1 MKPKQKI
8 NRLRSPVNLIMRRRN
23 YRLRQQQAKP
33 PSQLRNEEDVQ
44 ALMQT
49 TEGVIFIA
57 REPITI
63 TRLVQ
68 YARLHNGKE
77 VRRVIEQ
84 LNKQYDKT
92 NCAYRIE
99 QVAGGYQLMSRPV
112 FSGWLKRL
120 EHTIAPQRFS
130 APSIETLAVI
140 AYRQPVMRAEIEAIR
155 GVGCGEVIRQLMERD
170 LVRIAGRSA
179 ELGRPYLY
187 ATTRTFLGLFG
198 LGSIDDLPAMEISNL
213 ATDIGEQKN
222 PVATESAIA
231 TRADERIQQVK

>member
-1 MKPKQKI
+1 MKPKHKI
-8 NRLRSPVNLIMRRRN
+8 NRLRLRISPIMRRRN
-23 YRLRQQQAKP
+23 IRLRQQQAKP
-33 PSQLRNEEDVQ
+33 PSQPRSEEDVQ

-49 TEGVIFIA
+49 TEGVIFIT
-57 REPITI
+57 REPIT
-63 TRLVQ
+63 TTKLVQ
-68 YARLHNGKE
+68 YARLRNGKE
-77 VRRVIEQ
+77 ARQLIEQ

-112 FSGWLKRL
+112 FAGWLKRL

-140 AYRQPVMRAEIEAIR
+140 AYRQPAMRAEIEAIR

-170 LVRIAGRSA
+170 LVRIAGRSE

-198 LGSIDDLPAMEISNL
+198 LGSIDDLPVMEV
-213 ATDIGEQKN
+213 
-222 PVATESAIA
+222 PVHLEIPEVV
-231 TRADERIQQVK
+231 R

>member
-1 MKPKQKI
+1 MKSKHKL
-8 NRLRSPVNLIMRRRN
+8 NRLRSPINRIIRRRN
-23 YRLRQQQAKP
+23 NRLRQQQATVP
-33 PSQLRNEEDVQ
+33 TQLRSEEDVQ
-44 ALMQT
+44 SLMQI

-57 REPITI
+57 REPIT
-63 TRLVQ
+63 TTKLVQ
-68 YARLHNGKE
+68 YASLHNGKE
-77 VRRVIEQ
+77 ARRLIEQ

-92 NCAYRIE
+92 NSAFRIE

-155 GVGCGEVIRQLMERD
+155 GVGCGEVIRQLLERD
-170 LVRIAGRSA
+170 LVRIAGRSE

-187 ATTRTFLGLFG
+187 ATTRTFLALFG
-198 LGSIDDLPAMEISNL
+198 LGSIDDLPAMEIPL
-213 ATDIGEQKN
+213 PAMQ
-222 PVATESAIA
+222 
-231 TRADERIQQVK
+231 

>member
-1 MKPKQKI
+1 MKSKHKL
-8 NRLRSPVNLIMRRRN
+8 NRLRSPINRIIRRRN
-23 YRLRQQQAKP
+23 SRLRQQQATVP
-33 PSQLRNEEDVQ
+33 TQLRSEEDVQ
-44 ALMQT
+44 SLMQI

-57 REPITI
+57 REPIT
-63 TRLVQ
+63 TTKLVQ

-77 VRRVIEQ
+77 ARRLIEQ

-92 NCAYRIE
+92 NSAFRIE

-155 GVGCGEVIRQLMERD
+155 GVGCGEVIRQLLERD
-170 LVRIAGRSA
+170 VVRIAGRSE

-187 ATTRTFLGLFG
+187 ATTRTFLALFG
-198 LGSIDDLPAMEISNL
+198 LGSIDDLPAMEIPL
-213 ATDIGEQKN
+213 PAMQ
-222 PVATESAIA
+222 
-231 TRADERIQQVK
+231 

>member
-8 NRLRSPVNLIMRRRN
+8 NRIKPALNLAVRRRN
-23 YRLRQQQAKP
+23 NRLRQQQAKP
-33 PSQLRNEEDVQ
+33 TSQRRSEEDTQ
-44 ALMQT
+44 ALIQT
-49 TEGVIFIA
+49 IEGVIFIA
-57 REPITI
+57 REPIAT
-63 TRLVQ
+63 TKLVQ

-77 VRRVIEQ
+77 ARQLIEQ
-84 LNKQYDKT
+84 LNTQYDKT
-92 NCAYRIE
+92 NRAYRIE

-112 FSGWLKRL
+112 FSDWLKRL

-140 AYRQPVMRAEIEAIR
+140 AYRQPVLRAEIEAIR

-170 LVRIAGRSA
+170 LVRVAGRSE

-198 LGSIDDLPAMEISNL
+198 LGSIDDLPAME
-213 ATDIGEQKN
+213 T
-222 PVATESAIA
+222 PVQLELPEAA
-231 TRADERIQQVK
+231 

>member
-1 MKPKQKI
+1 MKSKHKL
-8 NRLRSPVNLIMRRRN
+8 NRLRSPISRIIRRRN
-23 YRLRQQQAKP
+23 SRLRQQQATTRT
-33 PSQLRNEEDVQ
+33 QLRSEEDVQ
-44 ALMQT
+44 SLMQT

-57 REPITI
+57 REPIT
-63 TRLVQ
+63 TTKLVQ

-77 VRRVIEQ
+77 ARRLIEQ

-130 APSIETLAVI
+130 TPSIETLAVI
-140 AYRQPVMRAEIEAIR
+140 AYRQPAMRAEIEAIR
-155 GVGCGEVIRQLMERD
+155 GVGCGEVIRQLLERD
-170 LVRIAGRSA
+170 LVRIAGRSE

-187 ATTRTFLGLFG
+187 ATTRTFLALFG
-198 LGSIDDLPAMEISNL
+198 LGSIDDLPAINS
-213 ATDIGEQKN
+213 
-222 PVATESAIA
+222 A
-231 TRADERIQQVK
+231 TRNVIASGREHA

>member
-1 MKPKQKI
+1 MKSKHKL
-8 NRLRSPVNLIMRRRN
+8 NRLRSPISRIIRRRN
-23 YRLRQQQAKP
+23 SRLRQQQATTRT
-33 PSQLRNEEDVQ
+33 QLRSEEDVQ
-44 ALMQT
+44 SLMQT

-57 REPITI
+57 REPIT
-63 TRLVQ
+63 TTKLVQ

-77 VRRVIEQ
+77 ARRLIEQ

-130 APSIETLAVI
+130 TPSIETLAVI
-140 AYRQPVMRAEIEAIR
+140 AYRQPAMRAEIEAIR
-155 GVGCGEVIRQLMERD
+155 GVGCGEVIRQLLERD
-170 LVRIAGRSA
+170 LVRIAGRSE

-187 ATTRTFLGLFG
+187 ATTRTFLALFG
-198 LGSIDDLPAMEISNL
+198 LGSIDDLPAINS
-213 ATDIGEQKN
+213 
-222 PVATESAIA
+222 A
-231 TRADERIQQVK
+231 TRNVIASSREHA

>member
-1 MKPKQKI
+1 MKSKHKL
-8 NRLRSPVNLIMRRRN
+8 NRLRSPINRIIRRRN
-23 YRLRQQQAKP
+23 SRLRQQQATAP
-33 PSQLRNEEDVQ
+33 THLRSEEDVQ
-44 ALMQT
+44 SLMQI

-57 REPITI
+57 REPIT
-63 TRLVQ
+63 TTKLVQ
-68 YARLHNGKE
+68 YAGLHNGKE
-77 VRRVIEQ
+77 ARRLIEQ

-92 NCAYRIE
+92 NCAFRIE

-155 GVGCGEVIRQLMERD
+155 GVGCGEVIRQLLERD
-170 LVRIAGRSA
+170 LVRIAGRSE

-187 ATTRTFLGLFG
+187 ATTRTFLALFG
-198 LGSIDDLPAMEISNL
+198 LGSIDDLPAMEIPL
-213 ATDIGEQKN
+213 PAMQ
-222 PVATESAIA
+222 
-231 TRADERIQQVK
+231 

>member
-1 MKPKQKI
+1 MKSKHKL
-8 NRLRSPVNLIMRRRN
+8 NRLSSPISRIIRRRN
-23 YRLRQQQAKP
+23 SRLRQQQATTRT
-33 PSQLRNEEDVQ
+33 QLRSEEDVQ
-44 ALMQT
+44 SLMQT

-57 REPITI
+57 REPIT
-63 TRLVQ
+63 TTKLVQ

-77 VRRVIEQ
+77 ARRLIEQ

-130 APSIETLAVI
+130 TPSIETLAVI
-140 AYRQPVMRAEIEAIR
+140 AYRQPAMRAEIEAIR
-155 GVGCGEVIRQLMERD
+155 GVGCGEVIRQLLERD
-170 LVRIAGRSA
+170 LVRIAGRSE

-187 ATTRTFLGLFG
+187 ATTRTFLALFG
-198 LGSIDDLPAMEISNL
+198 LGSIDDLPAINS
-213 ATDIGEQKN
+213 
-222 PVATESAIA
+222 A
-231 TRADERIQQVK
+231 TRNVIASSREHA

>member
-1 MKPKQKI
+1 MKSKHKL
-8 NRLRSPVNLIMRRRN
+8 NRLRSPINRIIRRRN
-23 YRLRQQQAKP
+23 SRLRQQQATAP
-33 PSQLRNEEDVQ
+33 TQLRSEEDVQ
-44 ALMQT
+44 SLMQI

-57 REPITI
+57 REPIT
-63 TRLVQ
+63 TTKLVQ
-68 YARLHNGKE
+68 YAGLHNGKE
-77 VRRVIEQ
+77 ARRLIEQ

-92 NCAYRIE
+92 NSAFRIE

-155 GVGCGEVIRQLMERD
+155 GVGCGEVIRQLLERD
-170 LVRIAGRSA
+170 LVRIAGRSE

-187 ATTRTFLGLFG
+187 ATTRTFLALFG
-198 LGSIDDLPAMEISNL
+198 LGSIDDLPAMEIPL
-213 ATDIGEQKN
+213 PAMQ
-222 PVATESAIA
+222 
-231 TRADERIQQVK
+231 

>member
-1 MKPKQKI
+1 
-8 NRLRSPVNLIMRRRN
+8 
-23 YRLRQQQAKP
+23 
-33 PSQLRNEEDVQ
+33 
-44 ALMQT
+44 MQT

-57 REPITI
+57 REPIT
-63 TRLVQ
+63 TTKLVQ
-68 YARLHNGKE
+68 YARLRNGKE
-77 VRRVIEQ
+77 ARQLIEH
-84 LNKQYDKT
+84 LNKQYDKS

-120 EHTIAPQRFS
+120 EHTAAPQRFS

-170 LVRIAGRSA
+170 LVRIAGRSE

-187 ATTRTFLGLFG
+187 ATTRTFLALFG
-198 LGSIDDLPAMEISNL
+198 LGVIDDLPAMEIPMQL
-213 ATDIGEQKN
+213 ELPEA
-222 PVATESAIA
+222 A
-231 TRADERIQQVK
+231 

>member
-1 MKPKQKI
+1 MKPKHKI
-8 NRLRSPVNLIMRRRN
+8 NRLRLRISPIMRRRN
-23 YRLRQQQAKP
+23 IRLRQQQAKP
-33 PSQLRNEEDVQ
+33 PSQPRSEEDVQ

-49 TEGVIFIA
+49 TEGVIFIT
-57 REPITI
+57 REPIT
-63 TRLVQ
+63 TTKLVQ
-68 YARLHNGKE
+68 YARLRNGKE
-77 VRRVIEQ
+77 ARQLIEQ

-112 FSGWLKRL
+112 FAGWLKRL

-140 AYRQPVMRAEIEAIR
+140 AYRQPAMRAEIEAIR

-170 LVRIAGRSA
+170 LVRIAGRSK

-187 ATTRTFLGLFG
+187 ATTRTFLELFG
-198 LGSIDDLPAMEISNL
+198 LGSIEDLPLMNIPAQLEIP
-213 ATDIGEQKN
+213 EVVQ
-222 PVATESAIA
+222 
-231 TRADERIQQVK
+231 

>member
-1 MKPKQKI
+1 MKSKHKL
-8 NRLRSPVNLIMRRRN
+8 NRLRSPINRIIRRRN
-23 YRLRQQQAKP
+23 SRLRQQQATVP
-33 PSQLRNEEDVQ
+33 TQLRSEEDVQ
-44 ALMQT
+44 SLMQI

-57 REPITI
+57 REPIT
-63 TRLVQ
+63 TTKLVQ
-68 YARLHNGKE
+68 YARLYNGKE
-77 VRRVIEQ
+77 ARRLIEQ

-92 NCAYRIE
+92 NCAFRIE

-155 GVGCGEVIRQLMERD
+155 GVGCGEVIRQLLERD
-170 LVRIAGRSA
+170 VVRITGRSE

-187 ATTRTFLGLFG
+187 ATTRTFLALFG
-198 LGSIDDLPAMEISNL
+198 LGSIDDLPAMEIPL
-213 ATDIGEQKN
+213 PAMQ
-222 PVATESAIA
+222 
-231 TRADERIQQVK
+231 

>member
-1 MKPKQKI
+1 MKSKHKL
-8 NRLRSPVNLIMRRRN
+8 NRLRSPINRIIRRRN
-23 YRLRQQQAKP
+23 SRLRQQQATVP
-33 PSQLRNEEDVQ
+33 TQLRSEEDVQ
-44 ALMQT
+44 SLMQI

-57 REPITI
+57 REPIT
-63 TRLVQ
+63 TTKLVQ
-68 YARLHNGKE
+68 YASLHNGKE
-77 VRRVIEQ
+77 ARRLIEQ

-92 NCAYRIE
+92 NSAFRIE

-155 GVGCGEVIRQLMERD
+155 GVGCGEVIRQLLERD
-170 LVRIAGRSA
+170 LVRIAGRSE

-187 ATTRTFLGLFG
+187 ATTRTFLALFG
-198 LGSIDDLPAMEISNL
+198 LGSIDDLPAMEIPL
-213 ATDIGEQKN
+213 PAMQ
-222 PVATESAIA
+222 
-231 TRADERIQQVK
+231 